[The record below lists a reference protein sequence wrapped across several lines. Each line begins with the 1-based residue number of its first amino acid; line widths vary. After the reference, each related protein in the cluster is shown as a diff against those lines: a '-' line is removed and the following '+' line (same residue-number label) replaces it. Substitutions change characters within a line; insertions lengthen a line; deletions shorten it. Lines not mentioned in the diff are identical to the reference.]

1 MSTVHNGSHTATFL
15 VQSLTFESWEFN
27 MWSMID
33 AEHTASGLWFILVI
47 VIGEFILVN
56 VYVAGISAVYLSLRK
71 EHAVIAS
78 MEAFR
83 SGQTRQGFLARAL
96 SRSAMHTLIILVL
109 KAVATKHHILIHS
122 S

>member
-1 MSTVHNGSHTATFL
+1 
-15 VQSLTFESWEFN
+15 
-27 MWSMID
+27 MWDMID

-47 VIGEFILVN
+47 VLGEFILVN

-83 SGQTRQGFLARAL
+83 TGQTSQGLLARTL
-96 SRSAMHTLIILVL
+96 SR
-109 KAVATKHHILIHS
+109 
-122 S
+122 